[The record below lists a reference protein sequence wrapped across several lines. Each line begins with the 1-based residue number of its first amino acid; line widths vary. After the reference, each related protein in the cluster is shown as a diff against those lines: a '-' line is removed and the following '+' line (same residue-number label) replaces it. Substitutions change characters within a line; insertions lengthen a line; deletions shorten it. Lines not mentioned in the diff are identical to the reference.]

1 MNLNLTGRHLEITPA
16 IRQHVM
22 EKVAKIKSHFDG
34 VMDVTVI
41 LSVDKL
47 RQKAEGSVHVS
58 GKDVF
63 VDAEDDNL
71 YVAIDS
77 MVDKL
82 DRQILKHKEKFEA
95 RRHDNSGKQAAAE

>member
-16 IRQHVM
+16 IRTHVA
-22 EKVAKIKSHFDG
+22 EKIAKIKGHFDG
-34 VMDVTVI
+34 VMDVTVV

-47 RQKAEGSVHVS
+47 RQKAEGSVHLS

-63 VDAEDDNL
+63 VESENENL
-71 YVAIDS
+71 YVAIDD

-82 DRQILKHKEKFEA
+82 DRQIVKHKEKFAA
-95 RRHDNSGKQAAAE
+95 RRHDDSSRA

>member
-16 IRQHVM
+16 IRQHVTD
-22 EKVAKIKSHFDG
+22 KVAKIKGHFDG
-34 VMDVTVI
+34 LMEVTVI

-58 GKDVF
+58 GKDLF
-63 VDAEDDNL
+63 VESEDDNL
-71 YVAIDS
+71 YVAIDN

-82 DRQILKHKEKFEA
+82 DRQIIKHKEKFEA
-95 RRHDNSGKQAAAE
+95 RRHDDSGKQAAAE

>member
-16 IRQHVM
+16 LRQHVTD
-22 EKVAKIKSHFDG
+22 KITKLKNHFDG
-34 VMDVTVI
+34 VMEVTVV

-47 RQKAEGSVHVS
+47 RQKAEGSVHLS
-58 GKDVF
+58 GKNVF
-63 VDAEDDNL
+63 VDAEDDNM

-82 DRQILKHKEKFEA
+82 DRQIIKHKEKFEA
-95 RRHDNSGKQAAAE
+95 RRHDDSAKHAAAE

>member
-16 IRQHVM
+16 LRQHVAD
-22 EKVAKIKSHFDG
+22 KIAKLKNHFDG
-34 VMDVTVI
+34 VMDVTVV

-47 RQKAEGSVHVS
+47 RQKAEGSVHLS

-63 VDAEDDNL
+63 VDAEDDNM

-82 DRQILKHKEKFEA
+82 DRQILKHKEKFAA
-95 RRHDNSGKQAAAE
+95 RRHDDSAKHAAAE

>member
-16 IRQHVM
+16 IRSHVTD
-22 EKVAKIKSHFDG
+22 KIAKIKSHFDG
-34 VMDVTVI
+34 VMEVTVV

-47 RQKAEGSVHVS
+47 RQKAEGSVHLS

-63 VDAEDDNL
+63 VESDDDNL

-82 DRQILKHKEKFEA
+82 DRQIVKHKEKFAA
-95 RRHDNSGKQAAAE
+95 RRHDESSRV

>member
-22 EKVAKIKSHFDG
+22 EKVGKIRNHFDG

-58 GKDVF
+58 GKDLF
-63 VDAEDDNL
+63 VEADDENL
-71 YVAIDS
+71 YVAIDN

-82 DRQILKHKEKFEA
+82 DRQIIKHKEKYEA
-95 RRHDNSGKQAAAE
+95 RRHDDSGKHTAAN

>member
-16 IRQHVM
+16 IRQHVSD
-22 EKVAKIKSHFDG
+22 KIAKIKGHFDG
-34 VMDVTVI
+34 VMDVTVV

-47 RQKAEGSVHVS
+47 RQKAEGSVHLS

-63 VDAEDDNL
+63 VESDDDNL
-71 YVAIDS
+71 YVAIDG

-82 DRQILKHKEKFEA
+82 DRQIVKHKEKFAA
-95 RRHDNSGKQAAAE
+95 RRHDDSSRA

>member
-16 IRQHVM
+16 IRQHVTD
-22 EKVAKIKSHFDG
+22 KIVKIKNHFDS
-34 VMDVTVI
+34 VIEVAVI

-47 RQKAEGSVHVS
+47 KQKAEGSVHLS

-63 VDAEDDNL
+63 VECEDANL

-77 MVDKL
+77 MVEKL
-82 DRQILKHKEKFEA
+82 DRQIIKHKEKHAA
-95 RRHDNSGKQAAAE
+95 RRHDDSGKHAAAE

>member
-16 IRQHVM
+16 IRQHVTD
-22 EKVAKIKSHFDG
+22 KVAKIKNHFDG

-58 GKDVF
+58 GKDLF
-63 VDAEDDNL
+63 VESEDEDM

-77 MVDKL
+77 MVEKL
-82 DRQILKHKEKFEA
+82 DRQVIKHKEKFEA
-95 RRHDNSGKQAAAE
+95 RRHDNSGKQAAVE

>member
-16 IRQHVM
+16 IRSHVT
-22 EKVAKIKSHFDG
+22 EKIAKIKGHFDG
-34 VMDVTVI
+34 VMDVTVV

-47 RQKAEGSVHVS
+47 RQKAEGSVHLS

-63 VDAEDDNL
+63 VESDDDNL

-82 DRQILKHKEKFEA
+82 DRQIVKHKEKFAA
-95 RRHDNSGKQAAAE
+95 RRHDDSSRV

>member
-16 IRQHVM
+16 IRQHVTD
-22 EKVAKIKSHFDG
+22 KVAKIKSHFDG

-47 RQKAEGSVHVS
+47 RQKAEGSVHLS

-63 VDAEDDNL
+63 VESEDDNL
-71 YVAIDS
+71 YVAIDN
-77 MVDKL
+77 MVEKL
-82 DRQILKHKEKFEA
+82 DRQIIKHKEKFEA
-95 RRHDNSGKQAAAE
+95 RRHDDSSKQAEA